1 MYFKT
6 TLSQSAGIA
15 LLPPSLATGVNLAMS
30 ASDRQYQ
37 ALGGSSAQK
46 LPEGD
51 DGTLERATRRD
62 VLVVAVRNKIECE
75 IKKKN

>member
-46 LPEGD
+46 SPEGD
-51 DGTLERATRRD
+51 GTSERATRRD
-62 VLVVAVRNKIECE
+62 VSCFSC
-75 IKKKN
+75 KK